1 MIPKQLLVVQTL
13 QEMEVKMPIET
24 VLIVLIIAFIV
35 AMIIYLTYKNTYT
48 GVMYNPRFN
57 LSLVMITMITTIVM
71 VVIGS
76 NISVSLGMVG
86 ALSIIRFRTA
96 IKDPRDTAFIFWC
109 IVSGLACG
117 TQNYTIVI
125 VGSLFICIMLFI
137 FNRITKNDSKY
148 TLILKGSGLEVSKVE
163 EVLKGELKD
172 FVSKGKYIS
181 KSSTELVYDIK
192 YRKGRSE
199 DSLSH
204 KLAKAGIDVDVM
216 NVVASN
222 TDTMG

>member
-1 MIPKQLLVVQTL
+1 MKKIIQTL

-24 VLIVLIIAFIV
+24 VLVVLIIAFIV

-125 VGSLFICIMLFI
+125 VGSLFICIMLFV
-137 FNRITKNDSKY
+137 FNKITKNDSKY

-163 EVLKGELKD
+163 EVLKSELKD
-172 FVSKGKYIS
+172 FTSKGKYIS

-192 YRKGRSE
+192 YRKGRTE

-204 KLAKAGIDVDVM
+204 KLAKADIDVDVM